1 MDLHNAIVTAREYDV
16 RIRKMSRSGHKPSWN
31 YLVVRPVEISRANV
45 QRWNPGLMLV
55 EMARWQVNSAVHLL
69 THDLKPS
76 LYRSDDTVHSVPIA
90 VFQQVLTR
98 FSSNDVS

>member
-1 MDLHNAIVTAREYDV
+1 
-16 RIRKMSRSGHKPSWN
+16 
-31 YLVVRPVEISRANV
+31 
-45 QRWNPGLMLV
+45 MLV